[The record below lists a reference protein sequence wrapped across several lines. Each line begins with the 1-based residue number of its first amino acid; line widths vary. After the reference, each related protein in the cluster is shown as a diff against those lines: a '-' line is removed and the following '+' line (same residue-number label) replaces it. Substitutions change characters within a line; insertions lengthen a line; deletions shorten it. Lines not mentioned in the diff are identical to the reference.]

1 MHHPSVHERQSDRG
15 VRLFDRIRANLAARN
30 ALRLG
35 KILNIE
41 IGLDYSWFIVF
52 ALVTWTL
59 SANYFPDIYHAW
71 PRLYPP
77 LGEGIYWLVGLTT
90 SLLFFASVLAHELGH
105 SVVAI
110 RTGLPVQSITLFIF
124 GGVARIVREPT
135 RPSQEFLIAIA
146 GPAVSAL
153 LGLFFW
159 ALSTSLSNPRA
170 PLAALAEWLS
180 YTNLA
185 LAVFNLIPGF
195 PLDGGRVLRA
205 ILWSIGGD
213 LIRAT
218 RIASWIGRG
227 VAYLFI
233 LAGLLLA
240 LFDGD
245 WLSGVWLAFIGW
257 FLDNAASMSYQQ
269 LALREMLNSR
279 AAREMLQS
287 DLPQVPRDLTL
298 DRFIQEYILTT
309 GRRSFPVID
318 DGRPLGI
325 ITLHHVKA
333 ILKDSWATTTV
344 EAVMTRL
351 ESTIQVNPDDTL
363 ARVLEQMTV
372 DGVNQVLVI
381 QDGRLLGLISREQ
394 LFSFIQMRA
403 ELGM

>member
-1 MHHPSVHERQSDRG
+1 M
-15 VRLFDRIRANLAARN
+15 RLWDRIRANLAARN

-35 KILNIE
+35 KIFNIE

-59 SANYFPDIYHAW
+59 SANYFPEFYSAW
-71 PRLYPP
+71 PRFYPS
-77 LGEGIYWLVGLTT
+77 LGKGIYWLVGLVT

-124 GGVARIVREPT
+124 GGVARIVREPS
-135 RPSQEFLIAIA
+135 RPRQEFFIAIA
-146 GPAVSAL
+146 GPAVSAA
-153 LGLFFW
+153 LGLLFW
-159 ALSTSLSNPRA
+159 ALSTNWPNPRS

-180 YTNLA
+180 YTNFALA
-185 LAVFNLIPGF
+185 LFNLIPGF

-213 LIRAT
+213 LVRAT

-233 LAGLLLA
+233 LGGLLLIV
-240 LFDGD
+240 LDGD
-245 WLSGVWLAFIGW
+245 LLNGIWLAFIGW

-269 LALREMLNSR
+269 LALRERLSNR
-279 AAREMLQS
+279 VAREVLEN

-298 DRFIQEYILTT
+298 DRFIQEYILKT
-309 GRRSFPVID
+309 GRRSFPVMD
-318 DGRPLGI
+318 DVRPLGI
-325 ITLHHVKA
+325 VTLHNVKT
-333 ILKDSWATTTV
+333 IPKDCWASTTV
-344 EAVMTRL
+344 EAVMTPL
-351 ESTIQVNPDDTL
+351 ERTIKVNPDDTL

-372 DGVNQVLVI
+372 SGVNHVLVV
-381 QDGRLLGLISREQ
+381 QDGNLLGLVSREQ
-394 LFSFIQMRA
+394 VLSFIQTRS
-403 ELGM
+403 ELGI